1 MLDFGRVLKQTRLQR
16 QLTQME
22 VARRSYISLATIQ
35 NIEAGRGNPSWDTLL
50 TLFKI
55 LGLKIQLQPV
65 SLDWPLLIALGCPL
79 MAHTTSGPSPAPDKE
94 KMINTL
100 QFIDFSQHNSEMAS
114 REKQAVLSW
123 LWALH
128 DHYFSIWKFVHP
140 KTKKWFL
147 SHSSLLSIKLRR
159 LALTQLD
166 YL

>member
-16 QLTQME
+16 KLTQME

-35 NIEAGRGNPSWDTLL
+35 NLEAGRGNPSWDTLL

-55 LGLKIQLQPV
+55 LGLKIQLQPI

-79 MAHTTSGPSPAPDKE
+79 LADKTSDELPSPE
-94 KMINTL
+94 RERLINTV
-100 QFIDFSQHNSEMAS
+100 QFIDFSQHDSEMEI

-128 DHYFSIWKFVHP
+128 DHYFSLWKFVHP
-140 KTKKWFL
+140 KTQKWFL
-147 SHSSLLSIKLRR
+147 NNSSLYSIKLRR